1 MAQLVSPGVEVTV
14 VDESAYGSPGTGTI
28 PLIVVATRNN
38 KSDPTG
44 SEPDGI
50 AKWTKP
56 INAGR
61 PVRVTSQRELTQFF
75 GDPVFDSTTTGV
87 VIQGSETSEYGLLA
101 AYSYLGQGSNAFILR
116 ADVDLAQLDS
126 VTDEPVADWSAA
138 NTLWID
144 TDASKYGIH
153 EYNDTTG
160 LWVYQTPSIEI
171 NEDATSAEA
180 TGTFTPTLNASTVV
194 DGSYLVVIHL
204 DQDGNT
210 SLQYFRE
217 DSDAWVALTSSN
229 TTFAPHY
236 STPTPVGATLGIIS
250 TVNNIGA
257 ADISRSAGTYNV
269 TSGSA
274 SFQIVVDGLGAAT
287 VTVTDGGSGFT
298 VGDTI
303 TIPDADLGAGGA
315 AALTFDVATVTTI
328 ANPVDVWIKTT
339 SPANGIDLVVNE
351 YTSAWISHEVQGVTS
366 SVTGGLSS
374 AIGDF
379 IPQDGSSVTALTSTT
394 AEEGNI
400 LLDLDTFGIILQRID
415 GDGAPEVLDAFAKYA
430 QNDVPTATANTGD
443 VWFNDELDGLDVYVV
458 NGANFD
464 AVTPTY
470 AKTAP
475 SGPSDGDVW
484 INTNLSD
491 SGQVNDRSYPKIYV
505 YNNALSQWILHNNT
519 DQSTERGVLF
529 ANISDTAADASTL
542 ITDAPDPLVYPDG
555 MIAINM
561 AQSKNTVRVWNGTAW
576 RNGVANH
583 ADGSGRFG
591 RYAQHAFVA
600 TAMQQ
605 ALTNEDLREEQYNF
619 TLLTAPFYPEA
630 TDELQTLNTDRG
642 ETGFIIIDTPM
653 RLNPTQAVNWVQNSN
668 VAAENGE
675 DGLVSNY
682 TYSAVYYP
690 SGASTEPVNGNT
702 VVVPPSHMALYTYAY
717 SDNVS
722 YVWFPPAGL
731 ARGVV
736 QNASAVGYLT
746 TENEFKPLAL
756 SQGQRDAMYTNK
768 LNPITTFIGDG
779 TVIFGQKSLHPL
791 DTALDRVN
799 VCRLVA
805 YLRERFDDI
814 ARPFLFELN
823 DEQTRRRAKLVFERF
838 LADILTRRGIYDYA
852 VVCDESNNTPAR
864 IDRNELWIDVAIEP
878 AKAVEFIYIPIRIV
892 NTGTL

>member
-56 INAGR
+56 INAGQ

-180 TGTFTPTLNASTVV
+180 TGTFTPSLDATTVV
-194 DGSYLVVIHL
+194 DGSYLVVVHL
-204 DQDGNT
+204 DQDGNV
-210 SLQYFRE
+210 SLQYFIE

-229 TTFAPHY
+229 ATFAPHY
-236 STPTPVGATLGIIS
+236 STPSTP
-250 TVNNIGA
+250 
-257 ADISRSAGTYNV
+257 
-269 TSGSA
+269 SG
-274 SFQIVVDGLGAAT
+274 G
-287 VTVTDGGSGFT
+287 
-298 VGDTI
+298 
-303 TIPDADLGAGGA
+303 
-315 AALTFDVATVTTI
+315 
-328 ANPVDVWIKTT
+328 DVWIKTT

-366 SVTGGLSS
+366 SVTGGLST

-394 AEEGNI
+394 AETGNI

-415 GDGAPEVLDAFAKYA
+415 ENGAPEVLDAFAKYA

-484 INTNLSD
+484 IDTNLAD
-491 SGQVNDRSYPKIYV
+491 AGQVNDRSYPKIYV

-542 ITDAPDPLVYPDG
+542 ITDAPEPLVYPDG

-722 YVWFPPAGL
+722 YLWFPPAGL

-736 QNASAVGYLT
+736 QNASSVGYLT